1 LNSENLSRWISA
13 AANIGVLAGLVLVAI
28 QINQNSS
35 LARTAL
41 IDEGNVVSNEI
52 WANLMGEN
60 PGQAIARAI
69 ECPDRMTYADFMAM
83 DAFLFSN
90 MNMLYRDY
98 QLTQEGL
105 FTSADW
111 KTSVD
116 TYAHWYL
123 GNAFGRAWWD
133 QEARHFFSR
142 EFGEYVDKRLKEDG
156 MDSHTHWERIRARV
170 VVGSTAPA
178 NGPCS

>member
-1 LNSENLSRWISA
+1 LNSDTLSRWISA
-13 AANIGVLAGLVLVAI
+13 AANIAVLAGLVLVAI
-28 QINQNSS
+28 QISQNSS

-41 IDEGNVVSNEI
+41 INEGNVVSNQI

-60 PGQAIARAI
+60 PGQVIARAI
-69 ECPDRMTYADFMAM
+69 ECPERMTYADFMAM

-105 FTSADW
+105 YSSSYW

-116 TYAHWYL
+116 AYAHWYL
-123 GNAFGRAWWD
+123 GNRFGRAWWD
-133 QEARHFFSR
+133 QEAKHFFNR
-142 EFGEYVDKRLKEDG
+142 EFTEYVDARLMEDG
-156 MDSHTHWERIRARV
+156 LDSHAHWERIRARV
-170 VVGSTAPA
+170 VGDSTGQT
-178 NGPCS
+178 NSPCS